1 MAMVSPN
8 AAFCAPHLDDDDDY
22 DDDEY
27 KKKRVESFLRR
38 SDLPE
43 ARTLVGE
50 WCRCWLGEYHWWIG
64 SWTGEIK
71 LDSSLKIA

>member
-1 MAMVSPN
+1 MAMGSPK

-27 KKKRVESFLRR
+27 EKKKKNRDESFLRR

-43 ARTLVGE
+43 GE
-50 WCRCWLGEYHWWIG
+50 TMQ
-64 SWTGEIK
+64 S
-71 LDSSLKIA
+71 